1 MHHLKPHGNESNRN
15 DNKDYPLRPWQM
27 GNTLVLLCANLS
39 FDFTASIVLKSSY
52 AVELKRYPDRSTS
65 KCNTQ
70 PAHESEDFLRLILL
84 HASKSEPKQ
93 NKHATEDEANGCPSE
108 RIVMLCGILRF
119 FIFEHKGLMVRRVSR
134 RILAHRCVLLIDLT
148 ELTGDERYPS
158 RRCPTSIKTTSTE
171 QI

>member
-1 MHHLKPHGNESNRN
+1 
-15 DNKDYPLRPWQM
+15 M

-108 RIVMLCGILRF
+108 IVMLCGILRF

-148 ELTGDERYPS
+148 EPTGS
-158 RRCPTSIKTTSTE
+158 RACKPTLSRVD
-171 QI
+171 QDDFN